1 MPNYTPILE
10 KLCVA
15 SEEEKNLHCFKV
27 LDQLISLF
35 ETMESKRIPKAK
47 FSELISWLE
56 DLLAKDTIYVRQ
68 LTALKTDVSD
78 VLRKEFGL
86 TTRLYYRTKWLF
98 NGTMFIGIP
107 LGFIAGMLY
116 GFESVFNLISPLGIV
131 LGLILGIAIGAAKD
145 KKAAQQGKQLSII

>member
-1 MPNYTPILE
+1 
-10 KLCVA
+10 
-15 SEEEKNLHCFKV
+15 
-27 LDQLISLF
+27 
-35 ETMESKRIPKAK
+35 MESKHIPKAK
-47 FSELISWLE
+47 FSEFISWLE

-78 VLRKEFGL
+78 LLRKEFGL

-98 NGTMFIGIP
+98 NGTMFIGMP
-107 LGFIAGMLY
+107 LGFMAGTLY

>member
-1 MPNYTPILE
+1 MPNYSPILE
-10 KLCVA
+10 KLRVA

-35 ETMESKRIPKAK
+35 ETMELKHIPKAK
-47 FSELISWLE
+47 FSEALKRLDIILST
-56 DLLAKDTIYVRQ
+56 DLIYVRQ

-107 LGFIAGMLY
+107 LGFIAGTLY
-116 GFESVFNLISPLGIV
+116 GFESLFNLISPIGIV
-131 LGLILGIAIGAAKD
+131 LGLILGIAIGTAKD
-145 KKAAQQGKQLSII
+145 KKAAKQGTQLSII